1 MPMKRTRLFSMGLTS
16 AIAALTI
23 PLAALAQQQGVTD
36 TEVVLGEIAPLT
48 GPASVGSVALS
59 LGTKLAVAEVN
70 AAGGLN
76 GRKVRVISE
85 DDGYAVTRAV
95 QAARKLITSDKVFAL
110 ANMSGSAPGVALL
123 PMLKEVGIPAV
134 NVLSF
139 PDSLHT
145 PVVPNIYVGGASH
158 QDTVDALVTELNK
171 RFPNKK
177 WAVVTQDDELGSLM
191 HQGWERAQARL
202 KLNTVYKAA
211 YRRGQKDFSAEML
224 AATRAGAEILLAGGI
239 VTENIA
245 MVKELERLGSKIPVG
260 ATWIGRY
267 PAVLQAMG
275 SAAEN
280 LYMIDYVVPEGSP
293 QSRAFYARAA
303 RLLSE
308 DDMKKVNRYTPVGYA
323 GTKVLLEAM
332 RRCGKALT
340 WACTIKE
347 MDNTTNF
354 ETHVMAPISFS
365 PTNHFARQT
374 LQLMRANP
382 RTLEFE
388 PLQ

>member
-1 MPMKRTRLFSMGLTS
+1 MKLKFKRVLPVLT
-16 AIAALTI
+16 AALM
-23 PLAALAQQQGVTD
+23 AASPWFAHAQQGVTD
-36 TEVVLGEIAPLT
+36 TEILIGEIAPLT
-48 GPASVGSVALS
+48 GPASVGSIALS
-59 LGTKLAVAEVN
+59 LGTKMAIAEVN
-70 AAGGLN
+70 AAGGIN
-76 GRKVRVISE
+76 GRKIRLISE
-85 DDGYAVTRAV
+85 DDGYVVTRAV

-110 ANMSGSAPGVALL
+110 AAISGSAPSVALL
-123 PMLKEVGIPAV
+123 PMLKETGIPTL

-139 PDSLHT
+139 PDTLHT
-145 PVVPNIYVGGASH
+145 PVVPNIYVAGASH
-158 QDTVDALVTELNK
+158 QDSVEALATELNK
-171 RFPNKK
+171 LYPNKK

-191 HQGWERAQARL
+191 RQGWDRAEAKL
-202 KLNTVYKAA
+202 KLNVVYKTA

-275 SAAEN
+275 AAAEN
-280 LYMIDYVVPEGSP
+280 FYMIDYVVPEGSP

-303 RLLSE
+303 KLLPE
-308 DDMKKVNRYTPVGYA
+308 DELKRVNRYTPVAYA
-323 GTKVLLEAM
+323 GTKTLIEAM

-347 MDNTTNF
+347 MDNTKNM
-354 ETHVMAPISFS
+354 ETPVMAPLNFS
-365 PTNHFARQT
+365 PTSHFSRQK
-374 LQLMRANP
+374 LSLMKANP
-382 RTLEFE
+382 KTLEFE
-388 PLQ
+388 PIQ

>member
-1 MPMKRTRLFSMGLTS
+1 MQVKFKRLL
-16 AIAALTI
+16 AA
-23 PLAALAQQQGVTD
+23 AALAAPLWSAAQQGVTD
-36 TEVVLGEIAPLT
+36 TEIVIGEIAPLT
-48 GPASVGSVALS
+48 GPAAVGSVALS
-59 LGTKLAVAEVN
+59 LGTRLAVAEAN
-70 AAGGLN
+70 AAGGIN

-85 DDGYAVTRAV
+85 DDGYVVTRAV
-95 QAARKLITSDKVFAL
+95 QAARKLITGDKVFAL
-110 ANMSGSAPGVALL
+110 ANMSGSAPSVALL

-145 PVVPNIYVGGASH
+145 PVVPNIYVAGASH
-158 QDTVDALVTELNK
+158 QDTVEALATELNK
-171 RFPNKK
+171 RFPNRK

-191 HQGWERAQARL
+191 REGWDRAQSKL
-202 KLNTVYKAA
+202 KLNAVYKAS

-224 AATRAGAEILLAGGI
+224 AATRAGAEVLLAGGI

-245 MVKELERLGSKIPVG
+245 MVKELERLGSRIPVG

-275 SAAEN
+275 PAAEN
-280 LYMIDYVVPEGSP
+280 LYMIDYVAAEGSA
-293 QSRAFYARAA
+293 QSRAFYARATRFLA
-303 RLLSE
+303 E
-308 DDMKKVNRYTPVGYA
+308 DELKKVNRYTPVGYA

-340 WACTIKE
+340 WACTIRE
-347 MDNTTNF
+347 MDNTKNF
-354 ETHVMAPISFS
+354 ETLVMAPIAYS
-365 PTNHFARQT
+365 PANHFSRQT
-374 LQLMRANP
+374 LGLMKANP
-382 RTLEFE
+382 KTLEFE

>member
-1 MPMKRTRLFSMGLTS
+1 MTRKFNRTLQAL
-16 AIAALTI
+16 AIASLAS
-23 PLAALAQQQGVTD
+23 AALFAHAQQQGVTD

-59 LGTKLAVAEVN
+59 LGTKMAVAEAN
-70 AAGGLN
+70 AEGGIA
-76 GRKVRVISE
+76 GRKIRVISE

-110 ANMSGSAPGVALL
+110 ANMSGSAPSVALL
-123 PMLKEVGIPAV
+123 PMLKEVGIPAI

-145 PVVPNIYVGGASH
+145 PVVPNIWVAGASH
-158 QDTVDALVTELNK
+158 QDTVETLATELNK
-171 RFPNKK
+171 RYPNKK

-191 HQGWERAQARL
+191 REGWEKARAKL
-202 KLNTVYKAA
+202 KLNEVYKTA

-260 ATWIGRY
+260 ASWIGRY

-280 LYMIDYVVPEGSP
+280 LYLADYVAPEGSP
-293 QSRAFYARAA
+293 QSRAFYARAGKF
-303 RLLSE
+303 LSE
-308 DDMKKVNRYTPVGYA
+308 DDLKRVNRYTPVGYA
-323 GTKVLLEAM
+323 GTKVLIEAM

-347 MDNTTNF
+347 MDATKGM
-354 ETHVMAPISFS
+354 ETAVMAPLSFT
-365 PTNHFARQT
+365 PTNHFSRQKVN
-374 LQLMRANP
+374 LMKANP
-382 RTLEFE
+382 KTLEFD
-388 PLQ
+388 PIQ

>member
-1 MPMKRTRLFSMGLTS
+1 MQVKFKRLLS
-16 AIAALTI
+16 AVAAAALAV
-23 PLAALAQQQGVTD
+23 PLACAAQQQGVTD
-36 TEVVLGEIAPLT
+36 TEVVIGEIAPLT

-85 DDGYAVTRAV
+85 DDGYVVTRAV

-110 ANMSGSAPGVALL
+110 AAISGSAPGVALL

-145 PVVPNIYVGGASH
+145 PVVPNIFVGGASH
-158 QDTVDALVTELNK
+158 QDTVDALATELNK

-191 HQGWERAQARL
+191 RQGWDRAEARL
-202 KLNTVYKAA
+202 KLNVVYKAS

-275 SAAEN
+275 AAAEN
-280 LYMIDYVVPEGSP
+280 LYLIDYVVPEGSP

-303 RLLSE
+303 KHLSA
-308 DDMKKVNRYTPVGYA
+308 DDLKKVNRYTPVGYA

-347 MDNTTNF
+347 MDNTKNF

-365 PTNHFARQT
+365 PSNHFARQT
-374 LQLMRANP
+374 LQLMKANP
-382 RTLEFE
+382 KTLEFE

>member
-1 MPMKRTRLFSMGLTS
+1 MKLNFKRALPAL
-16 AIAALTI
+16 AAALVMAG
-23 PLAALAQQQGVTD
+23 PLLAQAQQGVTD
-36 TEVVLGEIAPLT
+36 TEILIGEIAPLT

-59 LGTKLAVAEVN
+59 LGTKMAVAEVN
-70 AAGGLN
+70 AAGGIN
-76 GRKVRVISE
+76 GRKIRVISE
-85 DDGYAVTRAV
+85 DDGYVVTRAV

-110 ANMSGSAPGVALL
+110 AAISGSAPSVALL
-123 PMLKEVGIPAV
+123 PMLKETGIPAI

-158 QDTVDALVTELNK
+158 QDSVEALVTELNK
-171 RFPNKK
+171 LYPNKK

-191 HQGWERAQARL
+191 REGWDRAQAKY
-202 KLNTVYKAA
+202 KLNVVYKTA

-224 AATRAGAEILLAGGI
+224 SATKAGAEVLLAGGI
-239 VTENIA
+239 VTENVA

-267 PAVLQAMG
+267 PSALQAMG
-275 SAAEN
+275 SAAGN
-280 LYMIDYVVPEGSP
+280 FYMIDYVVPEGSA
-293 QSRAFYARAA
+293 QSRAFYARATK
-303 RLLSE
+303 LLSE
-308 DDMKKVNRYTPVGYA
+308 DELKRVNRYTPVAYA
-323 GTKVLLEAM
+323 GTKTLIEAM

-347 MDNTTNF
+347 MDATKDM
-354 ETHVMAPISFS
+354 ETSVMAPINFTPKSHFS
-365 PTNHFARQT
+365 RQK
-374 LQLMRANP
+374 LSLMKANVK
-382 RTLEFE
+382 TLEFE